1 MTFQPK
7 NWLITSFVASC
18 ASVFVCGSA
27 NATPVI
33 APISDFGAPAVTF
46 TGVPSGTALN
56 GLTINGFTF
65 SETISNTFVSTLN
78 GGPGDTTNI
87 TQPSALGN
95 ANPAGEVL
103 TILLP
108 DLMSEFGF
116 GYAVIALQTVPNAVT
131 VTLFNGATNLG
142 SLSYTG
148 APDPTFAGGFAGIA
162 DATPFDRVTLSFSS
176 VARAYDFDNIRS
188 VSVVPEPATLALLG
202 TGLLALGRRRLRP
215 RRPLRAD

>member
-1 MTFQPK
+1 
-7 NWLITSFVASC
+7 
-18 ASVFVCGSA
+18 VCGSA

-33 APISDFGAPAVTF
+33 APISDFGAPGVTF

-65 SETISNTFVSTLN
+65 SETISNTFVSTL
-78 GGPGDTTNI
+78 GPGDTTNI

-95 ANPAGEVL
+95 GNPAGEVL

-108 DLMSEFGF
+108 NLMSEFGF
-116 GYAVIALQTVPNAVT
+116 GYAVIALQTVPDAVT

-148 APDPTFAGGFAGIA
+148 APDPIFSGGFAGIA
-162 DATPFDRVTLSFSS
+162 NATPFDRVTLSFSS

-188 VSVVPEPATLALLG
+188 VSVVPEPATLTLLG